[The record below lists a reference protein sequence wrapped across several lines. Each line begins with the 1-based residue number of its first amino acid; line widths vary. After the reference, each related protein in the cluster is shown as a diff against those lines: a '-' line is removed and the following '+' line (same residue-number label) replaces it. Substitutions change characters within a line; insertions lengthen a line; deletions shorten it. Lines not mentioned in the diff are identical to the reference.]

1 MNRIILLI
9 ILLSAGLFAKAQQ
22 AHTTKNT
29 RGLKANFS
37 APILVAYQ
45 ENAKTKIED
54 FYQYLSLL
62 SDLSV
67 SKELKNE
74 ISANIFSL
82 FKNKE
87 VLVRDIASNGRNPM
101 PLSLFIPEIAN
112 APSLKF
118 ELGEI
123 TSQQIESDS
132 WQTTYTVKIL
142 NGSKKTELN
151 LTQRVYLTKDFKT
164 FGGNS
169 KEVWQTFLGEI
180 E

>member
-1 MNRIILLI
+1 VNRIILLI
-9 ILLSAGLFAKAQQ
+9 ILVSGSLFVKAQQ
-22 AHTTKNT
+22 TNTTKK
-29 RGLKANFS
+29 GLRANFS
-37 APILVAYQ
+37 APVLAAYQ

-62 SDLSV
+62 SDVSV

-74 ISANIFSL
+74 VSANIFSL

-87 VLVRDIASNGRNPM
+87 LLMKDIASNSKNSM
-101 PLSLFIPEIAN
+101 PLSLFIREIVDT
-112 APSLKF
+112 PSLKF

-123 TSQQIESDS
+123 TSQQIEPDS
-132 WQTTYTVKIL
+132 WQTIYTVKIL

-151 LTQRVYLTKDFKT
+151 IAQRVYLIKGFKT

>member
-29 RGLKANFS
+29 KGLKANFS
-37 APILVAYQ
+37 APVLAAYQ

-54 FYQYLSLL
+54 FYQYLQLL
-62 SDLSV
+62 SDVSV

-74 ISANIFSL
+74 ISANVFSL

-87 VLVRDIASNGRNPM
+87 VLMKDIVSNGKNSL
-101 PLSLFIPEIAN
+101 PLALFVLEIAN

-123 TSQQIESDS
+123 ISQQIEPDS
-132 WQTTYTVKIL
+132 WQTTYTVTIL
-142 NGSKKTELN
+142 NDGKRKTLN
-151 LTQRVYLTKDFKT
+151 LAQRVYLTKDFKT

>member
-9 ILLSAGLFAKAQQ
+9 ILVSAGLFAKAQQ
-22 AHTTKNT
+22 ANTTKNAK
-29 RGLKANFS
+29 GLKANFS
-37 APILVAYQ
+37 APVLAAYQ
-45 ENAKTKIED
+45 ENAKSKIED

-62 SDLSV
+62 SDVSV

-74 ISANIFSL
+74 VSANIFSL

-87 VLVRDIASNGRNPM
+87 LLMKGITSNSQNSM
-101 PLSLFIPEIAN
+101 PLSLFVREIAN
-112 APSLKF
+112 SPSLKF

-123 TSQQIESDS
+123 TSQQIGPDS
-132 WQTTYTVKIL
+132 WQTTYTVNIL
-142 NGSKKTELN
+142 NGGKKTELN
-151 LTQRVYLTKDFKT
+151 LAQRVYLTKDFKA

>member
-1 MNRIILLI
+1 VIILV
-9 ILLSAGLFAKAQQ
+9 SGSLFAKAQQ
-22 AHTTKNT
+22 ANATKNAK
-29 RGLKANFS
+29 GLKANFS
-37 APILVAYQ
+37 APVLAAYQ
-45 ENAKTKIED
+45 ENAKGKIED

-62 SDLSV
+62 SDVSV

-74 ISANIFSL
+74 VSASIFSL

-87 VLVRDIASNGRNPM
+87 LLMKDIISNNRNRM
-101 PLSLFIPEIAN
+101 PLSLFVREIAN
-112 APSLKF
+112 TPSLKF

-123 TSQQIESDS
+123 TSQQIGPDS
-132 WQTTYTVKIL
+132 WQTTYTVNIL
-142 NGSKKTELN
+142 NGGKKTELN
-151 LTQRVYLTKDFKT
+151 VAQRVYLTKDLKT